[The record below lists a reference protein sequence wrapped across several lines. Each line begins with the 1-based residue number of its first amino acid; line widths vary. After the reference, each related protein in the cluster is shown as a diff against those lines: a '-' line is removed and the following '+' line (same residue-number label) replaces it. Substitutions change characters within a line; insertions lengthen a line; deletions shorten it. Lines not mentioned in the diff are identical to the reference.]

1 MIEAL
6 IIPGSVLGFLFT
18 WVIAEEAAFRRAMQ
32 RIADA
37 ARKLPVEPAPA
48 PATPAVTKR
57 RRWF

>member
-1 MIEAL
+1 MLETL
-6 IIPGSVLGFLFT
+6 IIPGALMFFLFT
-18 WVIAEEAAFRRAMQ
+18 WIIAEEATFRRTMQ

-37 ARKLPVEPAPA
+37 ARNLPVEPAPA